1 MPRQFQ
7 VDPPLQGDP
16 SLMRIAVVGGHERIE
31 SRLRD
36 VASASGH
43 ELDFHPGH
51 MSGPGSDR
59 LRALVDRCDLLVI
72 VTEINSHAA
81 VLHARSLARRSGCPV
96 RLLRRLGTSQLRGI
110 LN

>member
-1 MPRQFQ
+1 
-7 VDPPLQGDP
+7 
-16 SLMRIAVVGGHERIE
+16 MRIGVVGGHERIE
-31 SRLRD
+31 SRLRGL
-36 VASASGH
+36 VKAAGH

-81 VLHARSLARRSGCPV
+81 VLHARSLARRTGRPV
-96 RLLRRLGTSQLRGI
+96 RLVRRLGTSQMRDI
-110 LN
+110 MN